1 MRLGYETID
10 QIRNDLDAGIL
21 EQKFPLNSN
30 QRIGIKYYEDFLEK
44 MTRKEVEQI
53 ADIVKEATWERF
65 PKANI
70 TIMGSYR
77 RGKETC
83 GDIDLLIT
91 EPSYSKV
98 TPPGALGEL
107 VSRLAER
114 GHLSF
119 HLTPNLE
126 GMNNGATE
134 SQSSYDC
141 SQESI
146 LPPPNPTGGKP
157 SFVILHGSL
166 LLSSSSR
173 QDATNRYQVLS
184 LSRTSLCCPL
194 FYWQWLVQ

>member
-21 EQKFPLNSN
+21 EQKFRLNSN

-53 ADIVKEATWERF
+53 ADIVKEATLERF

-98 TPPGALGEL
+98 TPP
-107 VSRLAER
+107 
-114 GHLSF
+114 
-119 HLTPNLE
+119 
-126 GMNNGATE
+126 AT
-134 SQSSYDC
+134 SQSNWRKA
-141 SQESI
+141 I
-146 LPPPNPTGGKP
+146 
-157 SFVILHGSL
+157 FVILHGSL
-166 LLSSSSR
+166 LLSSSSW
-173 QDATNRYQVLS
+173 QDATNRYKVLS

-194 FYWQWLVQ
+194 FYGQWLVQ